1 MLNFTAVVTLLE
13 YFDFIS
19 FSLLYKFIPFANHS
33 ILQIGVGYMGRFIGS
48 IFIAYF
54 SRQYGQKNILKV
66 SIWSMTIATL
76 LIGIL
81 PCTSYS
87 LPLLYILRLIQGFSF
102 ASEFPTGAM
111 LVKDKSPMVISGAT
125 LGYIFASLLFFLLTT
140 QLNTNQMNNFGW
152 RIPFWIGGI
161 IGLFIALKRGDNFER
176 SLFQLQLPK
185 LQIRL
190 SKFHVRLF
198 NHFKPLIDKIL
209 GIRFGWIYILGA
221 YCLTWSMQELCFI
234 SDCILLLLPGI
245 LSDLIAIACVL
256 LLIYRQW
263 PFLKPLF
270 KLHIILSAY
279 SVYRCTFGM
288 VGTSLCPQYA
298 TGARLYATV
307 VGLSVI
313 IIPILI
319 FNITLSLTKIYNNLK
334 SLLKLRIFLPAW
346 ILCICIY
353 FMFTSSEVGCEGAGT
368 GLALSIFILL
378 SALILIFNIIVCLTK
393 INERINNS
401 NVYNKLVC
409 ILLCLTPIYR
419 VLILSIIGIMSITN
433 PGNLWF
439 KLIVWTVILLSF
451 VSLVWGYISAT
462 KLKRNKFIIPRLND
476 IIINHVMFTVVLWA
490 MKRIWDLEDT
500 KFGLVI
506 IMCILIVVVYFLI
519 LDLYKTN
526 KDEPTWRLF
535 LLKILPFQIFY
546 RVIDMVIVNWN
557 SVRLLVSDDYSLPL
571 VARLVVLLGFVSIL
585 FLGKQSESAN
595 QDTPKWKI
603 VLGNL
608 LNANDTQQ
616 NKPMWYDVLGNLINI
631 GIFVFF
637 LHSALF
643 SGMRQ
648 TRFIS
653 TQPLYGNWH
662 IFSLLISA
670 FISFISVPKPGIVLC
685 ILFFQVIL
693 GLMIRYTYPPL
704 TLLNIT
710 NFNNASILFN
720 QVLTTTHMIL
730 ALRYM
735 NNVFKKIPYL
745 APVFYNLIALL
756 TSMRK

>member
-76 LIGIL
+76 LIGVL

-185 LQIRL
+185 FQIRL
-190 SKFHVRLF
+190 PKFHVRLF

-209 GIRFGWIYILGA
+209 GIRFGWIYLLGA
-221 YCLTWSMQELCFI
+221 YCLAWSMQELCVI

-245 LSDLIAIACVL
+245 LLELIAIACVL

-279 SVYRCTFGM
+279 SVYGFTFGT
-288 VGTSLCPQYA
+288 VATSLCPQYA

-353 FMFTSSEVGCEGAGT
+353 FMFTYSEVGYKEAYKGAAT

-378 SALILIFNIIVCLTK
+378 SALILIFNIIVSLTK

-409 ILLCLTPIYR
+409 MLLCLTPIYS

-439 KLIVWTVILLSF
+439 KSDNFPFVTLLIV
-451 VSLVWGYISAT
+451 
-462 KLKRNKFIIPRLND
+462 R
-476 IIINHVMFTVVLWA
+476 
-490 MKRIWDLEDT
+490 
-500 KFGLVI
+500 
-506 IMCILIVVVYFLI
+506 FL
-519 LDLYKTN
+519 
-526 KDEPTWRLF
+526 
-535 LLKILPFQIFY
+535 
-546 RVIDMVIVNWN
+546 
-557 SVRLLVSDDYSLPL
+557 
-571 VARLVVLLGFVSIL
+571 VLLGFVSIL
-585 FLGKQSESAN
+585 FLGKQSKSAS

-616 NKPMWYDVLGNLINI
+616 NKPMWYHVLGNLINI

-685 ILFFQVIL
+685 ILLFQVIL
-693 GLMIRYTYPPL
+693 GFRKYDYPPL

-710 NFNNASILFN
+710 NFNNASILLN
-720 QVLTTTHMIL
+720 QVITTTHMIL

-735 NNVFKKIPYL
+735 NTVFKKIPYL

>member
-76 LIGIL
+76 LIGVL

-190 SKFHVRLF
+190 PKFHVRLF

-209 GIRFGWIYILGA
+209 GIRFGWIYLLGA
-221 YCLTWSMQELCFI
+221 YCLAWSMQELWVILDFNLYQTVYYLPV
-234 SDCILLLLPGI
+234 SILLLLPV
-245 LSDLIAIACVL
+245 LLLKLIAITCVL

-279 SVYRCTFGM
+279 SVYMFTFWM

-319 FNITLSLTKIYNNLK
+319 FNITLSLTKVYNNLK

-353 FMFTSSEVGCEGAGT
+353 FMFTYSEVEASKGACKGTEGAAI

-378 SALILIFNIIVCLTK
+378 SASILIFNMIVCLTK

-409 ILLCLTPIYR
+409 MLLCLTPIHSIIRLLVTPGKLWPWFIICTVLFFVCLR
-419 VLILSIIGIMSITN
+419 VLLLDQSKQTIWKKFTTLLNDLFMRCVVGIAFRIYGDLVSLIIGRVFCISGT
-433 PGNLWF
+433 PRFYLG
-439 KLIVWTVILLSF
+439 LIVNSLIIL
-451 VSLVWGYISAT
+451 
-462 KLKRNKFIIPRLND
+462 
-476 IIINHVMFTVVLWA
+476 
-490 MKRIWDLEDT
+490 
-500 KFGLVI
+500 
-506 IMCILIVVVYFLI
+506 
-519 LDLYKTN
+519 
-526 KDEPTWRLF
+526 LF
-535 LLKILPFQIFY
+535 LLIIYYYKTKIDEVMWKSVLRDYITIVPFILPDYIG
-546 RVIDMVIVNWN
+546 RVVYYTPFI
-557 SVRLLVSDDYSLPL
+557 PH
-571 VARLVVLLGFVSIL
+571 LVVLLGFVSIL
-585 FLGKQSESAN
+585 FLGKQSKSAS

-637 LHSALF
+637 LHSALL

-670 FISFISVPKPGIVLC
+670 FISFISVSKPGIVLC

-693 GLMIRYTYPPL
+693 GLI
-704 TLLNIT
+704 LLNIT
-710 NFNNASILFN
+710 DFGHGSILFN
-720 QVLTTTHMIL
+720 QVVTTTHMIL

-735 NNVFKKIPYL
+735 NAVFKKIPYL